1 MHAWNHAYMEPGAQE
16 PGAQEP
22 GMHGTMHTWNPV
34 PKNPASMGFCIQI
47 HFFKGFSQKVLIN
60 FFIFVSSK
68 LRKGRSNEGLE
79 REEFI

>member
-1 MHAWNHAYMEPGAQE
+1 ME

-22 GMHGTMHTWNPV
+22 GMHRTWHAWNPA
-34 PKNPASMGFCIQI
+34 PKNPAYMVPGAQEPGNMGFCIQI
-47 HFFKGFSQKVLIN
+47 HFFKGFSQKVLIK